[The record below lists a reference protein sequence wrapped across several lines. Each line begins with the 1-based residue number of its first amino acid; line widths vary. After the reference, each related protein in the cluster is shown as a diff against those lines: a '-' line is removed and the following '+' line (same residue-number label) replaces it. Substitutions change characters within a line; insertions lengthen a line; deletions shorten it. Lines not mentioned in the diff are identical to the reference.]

1 MNLLEEAII
10 YATVMHQG
18 IVRKI
23 DGIIKS
29 NSNGIAFRLCD
40 KPCTAYQKVNYRKN
54 DIMKIT
60 TFNPQIV
67 TKNAEPLIKLF
78 EELGFEKRHTLGAD
92 LGTGDLTNV
101 RMKDANGFYVDI
113 AQVENLQGDRD
124 LTLIRMNVDNFDE
137 AYQLLLDRGFKNPR
151 GDHTVQTTTNK
162 SAMLIS
168 PSGFAFDLCQHIK
181 D

>member
-1 MNLLEEAII
+1 
-10 YATVMHQG
+10 
-18 IVRKI
+18 
-23 DGIIKS
+23 
-29 NSNGIAFRLCD
+29 
-40 KPCTAYQKVNYRKN
+40 
-54 DIMKIT
+54 MKIT

-78 EELGFEKRHTLGAD
+78 EELGFERRHKQDGI
-92 LGTGDLTNV
+92 GDYDVTAI

-168 PSGFAFDLCQHIK
+168 PSGFAFNLCQHIK

>member
-1 MNLLEEAII
+1 
-10 YATVMHQG
+10 
-18 IVRKI
+18 
-23 DGIIKS
+23 
-29 NSNGIAFRLCD
+29 
-40 KPCTAYQKVNYRKN
+40 
-54 DIMKIT
+54 MKIT

-67 TKNAEPLIKLF
+67 TKNAEPLIKL
-78 EELGFEKRHTLGAD
+78 
-92 LGTGDLTNV
+92 NV